1 MYLRHT
7 TRRKDGKSHVY
18 WRLVRSV
25 RRGGKVVQETVAQ
38 LGELDAEGR
47 ARAEELA
54 RSICGRGSDRDQRL
68 LFDWTGPRQALAVKL
83 NGVRLERSRSFGAV
97 WLGLKLWQALRLDE
111 VLGELLPRNREA
123 VSWAEVIALLVI
135 ARLCEPSSE
144 LYVAEKWYRTTALED
159 LLGVS
164 AESIYDE
171 RLYRALDRLLPH
183 KEAIEKQLVSGWE
196 SFLSW
201 TTIFC
206 STMSRAAILKGSPI
220 QR

>member
-1 MYLRHT
+1 MRRVEHGAKSQRAVFVGVDRSA
-7 TRRKDGKSHVY
+7 TRGNCSI
-18 WRLVRSV
+18 
-25 RRGGKVVQETVAQ
+25 G
-38 LGELDAEGR
+38 
-47 ARAEELA
+47 LA
-54 RSICGRGSDRDQRL
+54 
-68 LFDWTGPRQALAVKL
+68 PRQALAVKWT
-83 NGVRLERSRSFGAV
+83 GVRLERSRSFGAV

-111 VLGELLPRNREA
+111 VLAELLPRSREA

-159 LLGVS
+159 LLGVW

-183 KEAIEKQLVSGWE
+183 KEAIEKQLVKRLGE
-196 SFLSW
+196 LLSW

-206 STMSRAAILKGSPI
+206 STMSRAAILKGS
-220 QR
+220 